1 MTDEQLER
9 AGKIKREI
17 WDLPKLE
24 VNGYDK
30 TPTMLKR
37 IDALKV
43 LHLLFPTSELSDE
56 NYILFSEADALNIS
70 GIIEAKRNQLQK
82 EFDKL

>member
-37 IDALKV
+37 ADALDV
-43 LHLLFPTSELSDE
+43 LRLMFPTASISE

>member
-9 AGKIKREI
+9 ARKIKREI
-17 WDLPKLE
+17 LDLPKLE

-43 LHLLFPTSELSDE
+43 LHLLFPTAELSE